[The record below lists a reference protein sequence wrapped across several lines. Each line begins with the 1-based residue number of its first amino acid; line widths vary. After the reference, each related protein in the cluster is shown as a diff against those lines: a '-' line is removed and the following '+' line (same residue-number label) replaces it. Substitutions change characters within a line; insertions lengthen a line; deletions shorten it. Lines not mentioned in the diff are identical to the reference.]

1 MLRKEVLAALM
12 VAIFLV
18 GIGAGYALNFLLA
31 PAKEEVGLTGTIKIG
46 VLVALTGGLS
56 SYGEDCKAGWELG
69 EEDVNAFLKAAGAT
83 WRIDLEFEDTE
94 TSPEVTLTKFETLLS
109 RGIKIVLGPM
119 ASGEVLAIKE
129 RAEAE
134 NVLIISPS
142 STAVQLAIPGDNIF
156 RFVAVDTWQ
165 GAAIAKM
172 IHSLGITHIVSV
184 YLSNPWGEGLDL
196 AVSNRFTELGG
207 TVVAHIPFPSTFDP
221 AALAEQIKSK
231 VEETIAGG
239 VSKKKIG
246 IFLASYGEA
255 VQIFS
260 HAAGY
265 PILSE
270 VRWFGTDGTVML
282 PEIADLTEHPTETR
296 FALAT
301 NFTSTIFKITETPK
315 FEYVKSEIKKKLGRE
330 PTVYAYGSYDSVWV
344 VALALA
350 VVNKYDAMKIKEVL
364 PQVASSYYG
373 AMGNIMLDE
382 NGDYSGADFSLWR
395 PVEVNGVVEWRE
407 VGVYRS
413 ATDTVEWLV

>member
-1 MLRKEVLAALM
+1 MLRKEVLAILM

-18 GIGAGYALNFLLA
+18 GMGVGYVLNPILA
-31 PAKEEVGLTGTIKIG
+31 PAKEAGLTGTVEIG
-46 VLVALTGGLS
+46 VLAALSGALS

-69 EEDVNAFLKAAGAT
+69 EEDVNAFLKAAGAK
-83 WRIDLEFEDTE
+83 WKIDLIFEDTA
-94 TSPEVTLTKFETLLS
+94 TSPETALSKFETLLG

-119 ASGEVLAIKE
+119 GSGEVLAIKE

-134 NVLIISPS
+134 KVLIISPS

-156 RFVAVDTWQ
+156 RFVAVDNWQ
-165 GAAIAKM
+165 GAAIARM
-172 IHSLGITHIVSV
+172 MHSLGITHIISV
-184 YLSNPWGEGLDL
+184 YLANPWGEGLDL

-231 VEETIAGG
+231 VEETINMGI
-239 VSKKKIG
+239 SKKKIG
-246 IFLASYGEA
+246 IFLVSYGEA

-270 VRWFGTDGTVML
+270 IRWFGTDGTVML
-282 PEIADLTEHPTETR
+282 PEIADLTGHPTETR

-315 FEYVKSEIKKKLGRE
+315 FEYVKNEIKKRLGRE
-330 PTVYAYGSYDSVWV
+330 PTVYAYGAYDSVWV

-350 VVNKYDAMKIKEVL
+350 VVNEYDAMKVKEIL
-364 PQVASSYYG
+364 PQVAGSYYG
-373 AMGNIMLDE
+373 AIGNIALDE

-395 PVEVNGVVEWRE
+395 PVKVNGVVEWRE
-407 VGVYRS
+407 VGVYHS
-413 ATDTVEWLV
+413 ATDTVEWLA